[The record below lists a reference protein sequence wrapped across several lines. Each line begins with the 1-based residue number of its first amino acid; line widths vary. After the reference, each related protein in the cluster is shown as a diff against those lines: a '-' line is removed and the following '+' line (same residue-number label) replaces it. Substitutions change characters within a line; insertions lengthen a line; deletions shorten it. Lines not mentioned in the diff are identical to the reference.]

1 VYLDN
6 GDKEYL
12 YLKDKGFKNIR
23 KLERISIPKGSITIW
38 YETEYDKDGIRIT
51 DNFCIIITSNQN
63 EKVEYE
69 KPYLGDTCHLLSLLV
84 NILGLKAYEIIV
96 PMYTCKINPE
106 KNEEFHKFIIDVLK
120 GTEIFNK
127 YIEKNDDY
135 AGDENYIDMPEKEVN
150 KISPGKQFAAT
161 TRYFYTKKSIIIG
174 AMVLVRAHSYH
185 DLHSEGVQY
194 DDYINFCKFLEAM
207 RYTSKYEEGFENII
221 KKFGEKYK
229 TCV

>member
-12 YLKDKGFKNIR
+12 YLKDKGFFKNIR

-38 YETEYDKDGIRIT
+38 YVYDDKDGIRIT

-63 EKVEYE
+63 EKVEHI
-69 KPYLGDTCHLLSLLV
+69 KPFLGDTCHLLSLLV

-96 PMYTCKINPE
+96 PIYTCKINPE

-120 GTEIFNK
+120 GAEIFNK

-150 KISPGKQFAAT
+150 KICPGKRFPET
-161 TRYFYTKKSIIIG
+161 RFTRYFYTKKSVIIG
-174 AMVLVRAHSYH
+174 AMVLVRAHSHH
-185 DLHSEGVQY
+185 DLHSEGVKY
-194 DDYINFCKFLEAM
+194 DDYINFDKFLAAM
-207 RYTSKYEEGFENII
+207 RYTSKYE
-221 KKFGEKYK
+221 
-229 TCV
+229 